1 MRAAIEER
9 YAADL
14 AKLSKRTLSDK
25 VDADLIGTVGG
36 LWTELLTTTANVSKA
51 RAAMAADIAKFEAAF
66 RTRCDKDPQ
75 GEWHKVRQ
83 GQSALSANYE
93 ADFVRITKDYADK
106 IARVEKLDSKTKK
119 RSGTQQVER
128 KVLDAMTAADTAKL
142 HWEAEATKLFT
153 KFESMD
159 RTRLEYLKTH
169 LAKYAELE
177 GSVLESLSAINIA
190 IVTAFSDFSVEDE
203 ILNFCTT
210 KGTANGD
217 RRGSHHGSVHRQDAP
232 SAEMSP
238 NASGTFNA
246 RNTSTSL
253 HEDKQH
259 TQQQPSIDEEGFSVR
274 PDDTADPFKI
284 AAKPGDDDSDDEQPT
299 QQKLKVAIKDHA
311 IVESGQAAQADIL
324 SIAAKLP
331 PPTTAGRTL
340 NQRTRTRTQST
351 GPGVLGSPV
360 SEKSV
365 QLPTSGLGMLASS
378 PDSMGVWVDATIHE
392 TVNVLQAAGQVD
404 KILVTGEILMQVP
417 NPAER
422 LNLAS
427 MLATIRVQNF
437 AALQQ
442 IVPNEAFVSASPHG
456 APDEFVL
463 DLGLLALQGPAPT
476 ALFKYQVLTQSPADC
491 APISVRPMWKCDEK
505 QASLLLSYEPNAPLL
520 ARLPVHDISLLAS
533 ISGGGEIGSVQTKPT
548 GAWDLDSRCIEW
560 QLGEADLLGES
571 PDGGAHRILARIETS
586 ETCTPNVVVV
596 RFESRGT
603 TLSGIDVD
611 VVGGPAATPPSEHIR
626 LLRSAHKLVSSGK
639 FGAQAELVPA

>member
-210 KGTANGD
+210 KGTANETD
-217 RRGSHHGSVHRQDAP
+217 VHHRQ
-232 SAEMSP
+232 
-238 NASGTFNA
+238 
-246 RNTSTSL
+246 